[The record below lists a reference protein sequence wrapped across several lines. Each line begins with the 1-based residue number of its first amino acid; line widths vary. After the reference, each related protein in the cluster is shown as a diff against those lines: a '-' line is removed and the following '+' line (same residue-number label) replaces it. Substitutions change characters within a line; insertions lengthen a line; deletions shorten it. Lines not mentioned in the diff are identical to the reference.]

1 MDLFM
6 EYLVQKKK
14 DTKDKL
20 LITGLILGGIIL
32 TIVLFYLMLVV
43 RVNSEAQSVIGQMV
57 FSIGFLLVAGVWYG
71 VYLLK
76 GMMNIEYEYIVT
88 NNELDIDKVMSKR
101 GRKHLITVDVK
112 NVKLMARTD
121 DEACNDV
128 YKNPPQG
135 VKVFDYG
142 AMNENLSTFFA
153 DCTIDETR
161 TIVVFQATEKMIDAL
176 WKYNPRAIKKYDR

>member
-20 LITGLILGGIIL
+20 MMAGLILGGIVL
-32 TIVLFYLMLVV
+32 TIALFYLMLVV
-43 RVNSEAQSVIGQMV
+43 RVSTDPQSVVGQMV
-57 FSIGFLLVAGVWYG
+57 FSIGLLLVAGVWYG

-101 GRKHLITVDVK
+101 GRKHLVTVDMN
-112 NVKLMARTD
+112 NVKLMAKVD
-121 DEACNDV
+121 DEASNDV

-135 VKVFDYG
+135 VKVLDYG
-142 AMNENLSTFFA
+142 AMNENLSTYFA

-161 TIVVFQATEKMIDAL
+161 TIVVFQATEKMVESL
-176 WKYNPRAIKKYDR
+176 WKYNPRAIKRYDR